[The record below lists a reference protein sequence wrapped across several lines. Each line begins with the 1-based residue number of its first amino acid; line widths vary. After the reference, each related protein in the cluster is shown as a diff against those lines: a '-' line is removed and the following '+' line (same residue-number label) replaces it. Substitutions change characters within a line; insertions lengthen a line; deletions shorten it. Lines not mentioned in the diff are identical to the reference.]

1 VKGNTAFYRV
11 SGKFD
16 GLWERGEIRRQ
27 PEHRA
32 AARTA
37 TARTR
42 RQKGAHP
49 GGRKRK
55 SG

>member
-1 VKGNTAFYRV
+1 MTAAIADHAIARDCR
-11 SGKFD
+11 SAA
-16 GLWERGEIRRQ
+16 LIRRQ

-49 GGRKRK
+49 GGRKKK